1 METFTITIT
10 LSPNVISVILK
21 CQILDITSLQALK
34 LRYLETLTD
43 RPTGLIVKLKRGM
56 QRLLLSL
63 KSNSKPS

>member
-21 CQILDITSLQALK
+21 CQILNITSLQALK

-56 QRLLLSL
+56 QRLLLYL